1 MIDYVGQS
9 PGQSK
14 DPAKEAKN
22 HWRVVRAFLRL
33 LVAAALLAPLVWI
46 SVGLTG
52 NRGTGHAAPTGVE
65 VYDEAG
71 VLNQDLLS
79 RETNAMEFARPSRV
93 VYLTLAEVPTGNF
106 NEAVLAFARSNPQL
120 GLIDGANPD
129 KWASGTLVFAVAP
142 KQREVAIYLG
152 EDRDPGESV
161 GKDTI
166 DAMRAEFKGKNWD
179 AGMLAGARAIA
190 PHAGAFHVSGS
201 ALFFSVIGAL
211 IGLGEIWV
219 FVSNPRK
226 IARAKRDFELHM
238 GNVDRDRATTEA
250 ALVSIPPGSQYGA
263 IVEQRFAHYK
273 NEIARLSESGPD
285 VDVRGALRFSVPARN
300 DAKAL
305 ASAAEEMD
313 LSDDAIVSA
322 SDFFSM
328 RGDWEGAWANEI
340 GPVMEDLNSLEELV
354 DTVTD
359 EIKTAEARASRDGI
373 MRWIKTQT
381 DAIMAMR
388 GQLRDGTTTPDEALA
403 ALDAISEQTR
413 SCAVDVINASLDA
426 DTSEYAW
433 KRRLRWQKAQTQPP
447 EDDMAEP
454 DGAYK
459 LNGEFIDYDPSRT
472 IRPNFSVPGVAD
484 LELAGFGQAE
494 GIGSVPVF
502 VPLSMMNGRYYDEH
516 SWTPPSSSSSSS
528 SSSTSVG
535 SGSYGSSG
543 GSFSGSGYSGSF

>member
-1 MIDYVGQS
+1 MIDYVGQV

-14 DPAKEAKN
+14 DPAKRAKN
-22 HWRVVRAFLRL
+22 RWRVVRAFLRP
-33 LVAAALLAPLVWI
+33 LVAAAFLAPFAWVW
-46 SVGLTG
+46 VGLAG
-52 NRGTGHAAPTGVE
+52 NHGTGHAAPTSVE
-65 VYDEAG
+65 VYDRAG
-71 VLNQDLLS
+71 VLDQDLLS
-79 RETNAMEFARPSRV
+79 RETNAMEFARPTRV
-93 VYLTLAEVPTGNF
+93 VYLTLDDVPTGNF

-120 GLIDGANPD
+120 GLIDGADPD
-129 KWASGTLVFAVAP
+129 KWASGTLIFALAP
-142 KQREVAIYLG
+142 KQREAGTYRG
-152 EDRDPGESV
+152 QDRDPGNSI
-161 GKDTI
+161 GNDTLN
-166 DAMRAEFKGKNWD
+166 AMRAEFKDKKWD

-190 PHAGAFHVSGS
+190 PHAGLFHVSGS
-201 ALFFSVIGAL
+201 GHFFSIIGAL

-226 IARAKRDFELHM
+226 TARAKRDFDLHM
-238 GNVDRDRATTEA
+238 ANVDRDRATTEA
-250 ALVSIPPGSQYGA
+250 ALASIPPDSRYGA

-273 NEIARLSESGPD
+273 NEIARLSGSRPD
-285 VDVRGALRFSVPARN
+285 VDVRGALRFSVPARY

-305 ASAAEEMD
+305 ASAAEELD
-313 LSDDAIVSA
+313 RNDDAIVSA

-328 RGDWEGAWANEI
+328 RGDWEEAWADEI

-359 EIKTAEARASRDGI
+359 EIKTAEARASRDAI
-373 MRWIKTQT
+373 MRWIRTQT
-381 DAIMAMR
+381 DAIMGMR

-413 SCAVDVINASLDA
+413 SCAVEVINASLDA

-454 DGAYK
+454 DGAYR
-459 LNGEFIDYDPSRT
+459 LNGEFVDYDPSRT
-472 IRPNFSVPGVAD
+472 IRPNFSVPGVA
-484 LELAGFGQAE
+484 ELRMAGFGQAE
-494 GIGSVPVF
+494 GSGSVPVF

-516 SWTPPSSSSSSS
+516 SWTPSSSSS

-543 GSFSGSGYSGSF
+543 GSFSGSGNSGSF

>member
-1 MIDYVGQS
+1 MIDYVGQV

-14 DPAKEAKN
+14 DPAKRAKN
-22 HWRVVRAFLRL
+22 RWRVVRAFLRP
-33 LVAAALLAPLVWI
+33 LVAAAFLAPFVWVW
-46 SVGLTG
+46 VGLAG
-52 NRGTGHAAPTGVE
+52 NHGTGHAAPTSVE
-65 VYDEAG
+65 VYDRAG
-71 VLNQDLLS
+71 VLDQDLLS
-79 RETNAMEFARPSRV
+79 RETNAMEFARPTRV
-93 VYLTLAEVPTGNF
+93 VYLTLDDVPTGNF

-120 GLIDGANPD
+120 GLIDGADPD
-129 KWASGTLVFAVAP
+129 KWASGTLIFALAP
-142 KQREVAIYLG
+142 KQREAG
-152 EDRDPGESV
+152 TFRGQDRDPGNSI
-161 GKDTI
+161 GNDTLN
-166 DAMRAEFKGKNWD
+166 AMRAEFKDKKWD

-190 PHAGAFHVSGS
+190 PHAGLFHVSGS
-201 ALFFSVIGAL
+201 GHFFSIIGAL

-226 IARAKRDFELHM
+226 TARAKRDFDLHM
-238 GNVDRDRATTEA
+238 ANVDRDRAATEA
-250 ALVSIPPGSQYGA
+250 ALVAIPPDSRYGA

-273 NEIARLSESGPD
+273 NEIARLSGSRPD
-285 VDVRGALRFSVPARN
+285 VDVRGALRFSVPARY

-305 ASAAEEMD
+305 ASAAEELD

-373 MRWIKTQT
+373 MRWIRTQT

-516 SWTPPSSSSSSS
+516 SWTPSSSSS

-543 GSFSGSGYSGSF
+543 GSFSGAGNSGSF